1 MPRPDAATLLR
12 RGVLVAAAA
21 LSLVMLW
28 RASPGGDQLNLL
40 ARGWLLAHFGEL
52 VPWGNPLSGGGHFP
66 GVTTSLAVGLPLAAW
81 SDHRAPI
88 VLIWALHLA
97 AWLLLDRA
105 TRAALSPLERA
116 ALATLW
122 ALGPMRLEA
131 STVLWNPSFLPAIG
145 AAHLALAARLRER
158 GGFLA
163 TFGLVALLGLGAQLH
178 PSMLLLGVA
187 TLLLA
192 WRRYIRYSWAGVA
205 AGVAFTALTVL
216 PAAFE
221 PPPPPPTTVGNEG
234 FPFRGLVLFFPLL
247 KGIVYWVR
255 SAALAPSRR
264 SLRLD
269 FTESLGERWDEL
281 LLPGLLVAVA
291 LLAGLTTIWAAWA
304 NTRLVRPAWARLAAP
319 WRGGASRDW
328 LVGYVACA
336 FAAALGVYA
345 AAPTTPQAWQGL
357 SLLHAACLP
366 AALAAGALAARYGE
380 RRVLRGVGAFA
391 LAALLVDATIAL
403 GSPNYRCAGRD
414 SNPFPL
420 RSHSAMFEALGMQA
434 RCAWP
439 LDRPGG
445 WWPDVL
451 PEGDE
456 YPD

>member
-1 MPRPDAATLLR
+1 MARSDAATRLR
-12 RGVLVAAAA
+12 RGVLFAAAA
-21 LSLVMLW
+21 LSLAMLW

-40 ARGWLLAHFGEL
+40 ARGWLLAHHGEL

-66 GVTTSLAVGLPLAAW
+66 GVSTSLAVGLPLLAW
-81 SDHRAPI
+81 SDHRSPI
-88 VLIWALHLA
+88 VLVWLLHLA

-105 TRAALSPLERA
+105 TRGALSPLERA

-122 ALGPMRLEA
+122 ALGPMRIEA

-145 AAHLALAARLRER
+145 AAHLGLAVRLRER

-163 TFGLVALLGLGAQLH
+163 TFGLVALLGVGAQLH

-192 WRRYIRYSWAGVA
+192 WRRYIRFSWAGVA
-205 AGVAFTALTVL
+205 AGVALTVATVA

-221 PPPPPPTTVGNEG
+221 PPPPPPATVGNEG
-234 FPFRGLVLFFPLL
+234 FPFRGLALVFPLL
-247 KGIVYWVR
+247 KGLVYWVR
-255 SAALAPSRR
+255 AAALAPSRR

-269 FTESLGERWDEL
+269 FTETLGERWDDL
-281 LLPGLLVAVA
+281 LLPGLLIAVA
-291 LLAGLTTIWAAWA
+291 AVAGLTTIWAAWA
-304 NTRLVRPAWARLAAP
+304 NARLARPAWTRLRSRWSGGEARE
-319 WRGGASRDW
+319 W
-328 LVGYVACA
+328 LVGYVACG
-336 FAAALGVYA
+336 FAAAVVVYA

-366 AALAAGALAARYGE
+366 AALAVTPLAARFGE
-380 RRVLRGVGAFA
+380 RRALRGVGAFA
-391 LAALLVDATIAL
+391 LAALLIDATIAF
-403 GSPNYRCAGRD
+403 GSPNYRCAGRE

-451 PEGDE
+451 PEADGS
-456 YPD
+456 PD

>member
-1 MPRPDAATLLR
+1 MPPVEAATRLR
-12 RGVLVAAAA
+12 RAVLFAAAV

-40 ARGWLLAHFGEL
+40 ARGWLLADQGDL
-52 VPWGNPLSGGGHFP
+52 VAWGNPLSGGGHFP
-66 GVTTSLAVGLPLAAW
+66 GVTTSLAVGLPLVAW
-81 SDHRAPI
+81 GDHRAPI
-88 VLIWALHLA
+88 VMIWLLHLG

-105 TRAALSPLERA
+105 TRDALKPVERA

-145 AAHLALAARLRER
+145 AAHLALASRLRER
-158 GGFLA
+158 GGFGA

-178 PSMLLLGVA
+178 PSLLLLGVA

-192 WRRYIRYSWAGVA
+192 WRRYIRFSWAGVA
-205 AGVAFTALTVL
+205 AGVALTAAAVA

-221 PPPPPPTTVGNEG
+221 APPPPPATVGNEG
-234 FPFRGLVLFFPLL
+234 FPFRGLVLVFPLL
-247 KGIVYWVR
+247 KGLVYWVR

-291 LLAGLTTIWAAWA
+291 LVAGLTTIGSLWA
-304 NTRLVRPAWARLAAP
+304 NARLARPAWQRLRAR
-319 WRGGASRDW
+319 WSGGDARDW
-328 LVGYVACA
+328 IVGYAACA
-336 FAAALGVYA
+336 FAAAVAVYA

-357 SLLHAACLP
+357 SLLHAACVP
-366 AALAAGALAARYGE
+366 AALAAGALAGRFGE
-380 RRVLRGVGAFA
+380 RRVLSGVAAFA
-391 LAALLVDATIAL
+391 VAALLIDATMAL

-414 SNPFPL
+414 ANPFPL
-420 RSHSAMFEALGMQA
+420 RASSAMFESLGLQA

-439 LDRPGG
+439 LEQPGG

-451 PEGDE
+451 PEGDA
-456 YPD
+456 PPN